1 MHMSYSTLPLAA
13 TTAASLYL
21 LLQGGGERRYA
32 VIAFIVSLMELLLA
46 LHIVTFSI
54 AKFRV
59 DVIMAAVLAVAGC
72 LCWGKSS
79 AKGGVTAATIV
90 SLIGLMQLVLALRLF
105 D

>member
-21 LLQGGGERRYA
+21 VLQGERKYA
-32 VIAFIVSLMELLLA
+32 TVAFIVSLLELLLA
-46 LHIVTFSI
+46 VHIITFSI

-72 LCWGKSS
+72 LSWGKSS
-79 AKGGVTAATIV
+79 SKGAITAATIV

>member
-1 MHMSYSTLPLAA
+1 MHLSYSTLPLAA

-21 LLQGGGERRYA
+21 LLQGDKKYA
-32 VIAFIVSLMELLLA
+32 TVAFIVSLLELLLA
-46 LHIVTFSI
+46 LHIITFSI
-54 AKFRV
+54 VKFRV
-59 DVIMAAVLAVAGC
+59 DLIMAAVLAVAGC

-79 AKGGVTAATIV
+79 SKGAVTASTIV

>member
-21 LLQGGGERRYA
+21 LLQGDRKYA
-32 VIAFIVSLMELLLA
+32 TVAFVVSLLELLLA
-46 LHIVTFSI
+46 VHIITFSI

-59 DVIMAAVLAVAGC
+59 DVIMAAVLAIAGC

-79 AKGGVTAATIV
+79 SKGGITAATIV
-90 SLIGLMQLVLALRLF
+90 SLIGLMQVVLALRLF